1 MARLRADAPSTCRSV
16 LALLTLGEGW
26 HNNHHR
32 FMASARHGFVQPWE
46 IDVTFYAIKSA
57 CPSSGA
63 PLWLRPSRCG

>member
-1 MARLRADAPSTCRSV
+1 V

-46 IDVTFYAIKSA
+46 IDVTFYAIKRASFLRLSA
-57 CPSSGA
+57 RARRYARPPLTLA
-63 PLWLRPSRCG
+63 PDGRRAQ

>member
-1 MARLRADAPSTCRSV
+1 V

-46 IDVTFYAIKSA
+46 IDVTFYAIKRA
-57 CPSSGA
+57 
-63 PLWLRPSRCG
+63 LWDGRPRARPFCD